1 MRVLVVEDEAR
12 LAENIARSL
21 RESAGYA
28 VDVAADGQEGLF
40 LAESNPYD
48 VVLLDLMLPKLDGME
63 LLGRIRQAGQHTPVL
78 VLTARDDKDS
88 VVALLNAGADDY
100 LTKPF
105 DLGELLARTKALIR
119 RGKGQ
124 PSPVVVIGDLEL
136 NTVNRTVQRGGK
148 AITLT
153 AMEYRVLEYLVAPPA
168 RRGLEDRIAR
178 ASIRLQLGKIQQRD
192 RSLYLRAAPQ
202 AEPGLVA
209 ATDPHPAR
217 AGLHAAG
224 LISEITDMRRDS
236 IQRRLIAS
244 VLLSQMILTAGLVV
258 IGVLV
263 TYWRLISTL
272 DTSMQAHATSVA
284 VLVRY
289 TEDAS
294 GHVYFDNSL
303 LPESIDPYHPDQ
315 FTVWAD
321 RTGFLTR
328 SEDWPDGL
336 EFQPGPSEH
345 WNFTWAGV
353 PYHAVR
359 LTHVPILDREEGQPS
374 TPRL

>member
-124 PSPVVVIGDLEL
+124 ASPVLKVGALQI
-136 NTVNRTVQRGGK
+136 NTVDRTVERNRK
-148 AITLT
+148 PIILT
-153 AMEYRVLEYLVAPPA
+153 AMEYRVLEYLAHKP
-168 RRGLEDRIAR
+168 R
-178 ASIRLQLGKIQQRD
+178 A
-192 RSLYLRAAPQ
+192 
-202 AEPGLVA
+202 
-209 ATDPHPAR
+209 
-217 AGLHAAG
+217 
-224 LISEITDMRRDS
+224 
-236 IQRRLIAS
+236 
-244 VLLSQMILTAGLVV
+244 VV
-258 IGVLV
+258 
-263 TYWRLISTL
+263 SK
-272 DTSMQAHATSVA
+272 
-284 VLVRY
+284 
-289 TEDAS
+289 TE
-294 GHVYFDNSL
+294 L
-303 LPESIDPYHPDQ
+303 
-315 FTVWAD
+315 
-321 RTGFLTR
+321 
-328 SEDWPDGL
+328 
-336 EFQPGPSEH
+336 
-345 WNFTWAGV
+345 
-353 PYHAVR
+353 
-359 LTHVPILDREEGQPS
+359 
-374 TPRL
+374 